1 MDEIVKSGEIWDIG
15 QTVNGVSR
23 FVFIDNIWYYY
34 EDRMLYEECTSDSKT
49 GIPSSLRECEYKQQ
63 GRSIIS
69 GLIEYDAMQGH
80 FECRRVGN
88 VNDMMGDMIVV
99 K

>member
-34 EDRMLYEECTSDSKT
+34 EDRMLYNDPKKSAAPNTLSKYEYE
-49 GIPSSLRECEYKQQ
+49 SLTRL
-63 GRSIIS
+63 IID
-69 GLIEYDAMQGH
+69 DAMHGH

>member
-1 MDEIVKSGEIWDIG
+1 MGELIENGDIWDIG
-15 QTVNGVSR
+15 QTVNGVSH

-34 EDRMLYEECTSDSKT
+34 EDRMLYNDPKKSAAPNTLSKYEYE
-49 GIPSSLRECEYKQQ
+49 SLTR
-63 GRSIIS
+63 
-69 GLIEYDAMQGH
+69 LITEDAMDGH
-80 FECRRVGN
+80 FECRWVGN